1 MSKKIEWTVEMAD
14 KQIEK
19 WKKIKG
25 VIIRANQ
32 LSENDDCAVLIY
44 KLYLQNTSVA
54 KVAEILN
61 EQGYRTPSATGTRK
75 ISSNDISEV
84 IRSAEIDD
92 KELQELVRSIHSNA
106 TNFINKICIKSYV
119 LLEKKRN

>member
-19 WKKIKG
+19 WEKIKG

-32 LSENDDCAVLIY
+32 LYENDDFEVLIY

-61 EQGYRTPSATGTRK
+61 EQGYRMPSATGTRK
-75 ISSNDISEV
+75 ISSNDVSEV
-84 IRSAEIDD
+84 IRNTEIED
-92 KELQELVRSIHSNA
+92 KELQEIVRSIHSNA
-106 TNFINKICIKSYV
+106 TNFINKLY
-119 LLEKKRN
+119 N

>member
-1 MSKKIEWTVEMAD
+1 MSKKIEWTVEMAE
-14 KQIEK
+14 KQIER

-32 LSENDDCAVLIY
+32 LSENDDPAVLIY
-44 KLYLQNTSVA
+44 KLYLKNTSVV

-61 EQGYRTPSATGTRK
+61 ENGYRTPSVTGTRK
-75 ISSNDISEV
+75 ISSNDVSEV
-84 IRSAEIDD
+84 IRNTEIED

-106 TNFINKICIKSYV
+106 TNFINKLY
-119 LLEKKRN
+119 N

>member
-92 KELQELVRSIHSNA
+92 KDYRNWFDLSIQMRLILLIKFI
-106 TNFINKICIKSYV
+106 TNYLSQKSD
-119 LLEKKRN
+119 

>member
-19 WKKIKG
+19 WEKIKG

-44 KLYLQNTSVA
+44 K
-54 KVAEILN
+54 
-61 EQGYRTPSATGTRK
+61 
-75 ISSNDISEV
+75 
-84 IRSAEIDD
+84 
-92 KELQELVRSIHSNA
+92 
-106 TNFINKICIKSYV
+106 
-119 LLEKKRN
+119 

>member
-1 MSKKIEWTVEMAD
+1 MA
-14 KQIEK
+14 QPL
-19 WKKIKG
+19 G
-25 VIIRANQ
+25 H
-32 LSENDDCAVLIY
+32 
-44 KLYLQNTSVA
+44 LQNTSVA

-106 TNFINKICIKSYV
+106 TNFINKIY
-119 LLEKKRN
+119 N

>member
-1 MSKKIEWTVEMAD
+1 M
-14 KQIEK
+14 
-19 WKKIKG
+19 
-25 VIIRANQ
+25 
-32 LSENDDCAVLIY
+32 LIY

-106 TNFINKICIKSYV
+106 TNFINKIY
-119 LLEKKRN
+119 N

>member
-1 MSKKIEWTVEMAD
+1 MAD

-106 TNFINKICIKSYV
+106 TNFINKILYKLSVTKIRLIFV
-119 LLEKKRN
+119 

>member
-1 MSKKIEWTVEMAD
+1 MSKKIELTVEMAD
-14 KQIEK
+14 KQIGK
-19 WKKIKG
+19 WEKIKG

-106 TNFINKICIKSYV
+106 TNFINKIY
-119 LLEKKRN
+119 N

>member
-61 EQGYRTPSATGTRK
+61 EQGYRTPSETGTRK

-106 TNFINKICIKSYV
+106 TNFINKIY
-119 LLEKKRN
+119 N

>member
-1 MSKKIEWTVEMAD
+1 MAD

-106 TNFINKICIKSYV
+106 TNFINKFITNYLSQKSD
-119 LLEKKRN
+119 